1 MYNPFFKAN
10 FSQTSTIA
18 QDIQTDP
25 KYRLEINNC
34 IERFISKDWG
44 DLTDDDIK
52 SNNEAIVY
60 NDRILASYKTS
71 KGKIYRHPC
80 VLITSTS
87 RIWVCAFRYA
97 AHSFRDILHLI

>member
-1 MYNPFFKAN
+1 MYNPFFKAT
-10 FSQTSTIA
+10 FYQTRTIA
-18 QDIQTDP
+18 QNIKDEP
-25 KYRLEINNC
+25 KYGLEINKC

-71 KGKIYRHPC
+71 KGKIYIIADATDKNYYETVT
-80 VLITSTS
+80 VLFASE
-87 RIWVCAFRYA
+87 Y
-97 AHSFRDILHLI
+97 

>member
-10 FSQTSTIA
+10 FYQTRTIA
-18 QDIQTDP
+18 QNIKENP
-25 KYRLEINNC
+25 KYRLEINKC

-44 DLTDDDIK
+44 DLTTDDIK

-71 KGKIYRHPC
+71 KGKIYIIADATDKNYYETVT
-80 VLITSTS
+80 VLF
-87 RIWVCAFRYA
+87 ADEY
-97 AHSFRDILHLI
+97 